1 MTMLDNIELTLRARA
16 MQRCLRK
23 IAEITRKQKQLRA
36 EARKWREEHDKLKA
50 ETKRAR
56 KGL

>member
-1 MTMLDNIELTLRARA
+1 MLDNIELTLRARA

-23 IAEITRKQKQLRA
+23 ISEITRKQKQLRA
-36 EARKWREEHDKLKA
+36 DARKWREEHDKLKA